1 MKKYKV
7 GLSFIGMSSLLL
19 LMSPLANAADPA
31 TAKKDMTMSGM
42 DHSKMDMS
50 GMDMSDMDHSSMDMS
65 GMDMSDMDHSS
76 MDMSDMDHS
85 GMDMSGMDHS
95 DMDHSSMDMSGM
107 DMSDMDHSTMDMSGM
122 DMSDMDHSSM
132 DMSGMD
138 MSDMDHSTMDMSG
151 MDMSDMDHSKMD
163 MSGMDM
169 SDMDHSKMDM
179 SGMDM
184 SDMDHSKMDMSGMD
198 MSDMDHSKMDMS
210 GMDHGSMDMSGM
222 QGGEAP
228 ADARSSDYSN
238 GVPYGQYGKPM
249 MMGDM
254 PLWGVSVDD
263 LGYQFDDDQINYEVD
278 AWYGVDERRLSFRSE
293 GSIQTQDEKEID
305 SLSSL
310 AYWKPLGIFW
320 NGEAGVAYDTQNDK
334 SAVMAGI
341 VGTAPYFVETDARA
355 YLYTDG
361 QVRLDLGTAYEWRLD
376 QHWVVIPEIE
386 LTAFSKDDTDNGIA
400 KGFNDFEAEVRLTYE
415 TLNRQLS
422 PYVGVS
428 YESALGDARDLRRQE
443 NEAVDSSSL
452 TAGVMFW
459 F

>member
-42 DHSKMDMS
+42 DHS
-50 GMDMSDMDHSSMDMS
+50 SMDMS
-65 GMDMSDMDHSS
+65 GMDMSDMDHSNMDMS
-76 MDMSDMDHS
+76 GIDMSDMDHS
-85 GMDMSGMDHS
+85 K
-95 DMDHSSMDMSGM
+95 M
-107 DMSDMDHSTMDMSGM
+107 DMSD
-122 DMSDMDHSSM
+122 
-132 DMSGMD
+132 
-138 MSDMDHSTMDMSG
+138 

-184 SDMDHSKMDMSGMD
+184 SGMDHSSMDMSGRD
-198 MSDMDHSKMDMS
+198 MSDMDHSSMDMSNMDHSSMDMSGMDHSKMNMS

-222 QGGEAP
+222 QGGKAP

-238 GVPYGQYGKPM
+238 GVPYGRYGKPM

-278 AWYGVDERRLSFRSE
+278 AWYGVDERRLSLRSE

-305 SLSSL
+305 SLTSL
-310 AYWKPLGIFW
+310 SYWKPLSIFW
-320 NGEAGVAYDTQNDK
+320 NGEAGVAYDTKNDK
-334 SAVMAGI
+334 PALMAGI
-341 VGTAPYFVETDARA
+341 VGTMPYFIETDARA
-355 YLYTDG
+355 YLYSDG
-361 QVRLDLGTAYEWRLD
+361 QVRLDLGAEYEWRLS
-376 QHWVVIPEIE
+376 QRWVVIPELG
-386 LTAFSKDDTDNGIA
+386 LTAFSKEDSDNHIT
-400 KGFNDFEAEVRLTYE
+400 KGFNELDAEVRLTYE
-415 TLNRQLS
+415 ILSRQLA

-428 YESALGDARDLRRQE
+428 YETALGSARGQRRQE
-443 NEAVDSSSL
+443 NESVDSSSL
-452 TAGVMFW
+452 TAGVKFW

>member
-42 DHSKMDMS
+42 DHSSMDMSGMDMSDMDHSSMDMS

-76 MDMSDMDHS
+76 MDMSDMD
-85 GMDMSGMDHS
+85 
-95 DMDHSSMDMSGM
+95 
-107 DMSDMDHSTMDMSGM
+107 
-122 DMSDMDHSSM
+122 
-132 DMSGMD
+132 
-138 MSDMDHSTMDMSG
+138 
-151 MDMSDMDHSKMD
+151 MSDMDHSKMD

-169 SDMDHSKMDM
+169 SGMDHSSMDM
-179 SGMDM
+179 SGRDM
-184 SDMDHSKMDMSGMD
+184 SDMDHSSMDMSNMDHSSMDMSGMD
-198 MSDMDHSKMDMS
+198 HSKMNMS

-222 QGGEAP
+222 QGGKAP

-238 GVPYGQYGKPM
+238 GVPYGRYGKPM

-278 AWYGVDERRLSFRSE
+278 AWYGVDERRLSLRSE

-305 SLSSL
+305 SLTSL
-310 AYWKPLGIFW
+310 SYWKPLSIFW
-320 NGEAGVAYDTQNDK
+320 NGEAGVAYDTKNDK
-334 SAVMAGI
+334 PALMAGI
-341 VGTAPYFVETDARA
+341 VGTMPYFIETDARA
-355 YLYTDG
+355 YLYSDG
-361 QVRLDLGTAYEWRLD
+361 QVRLDLGAEYEWRLS
-376 QHWVVIPEIE
+376 QRWVVIPELG
-386 LTAFSKDDTDNGIA
+386 LTAFSKEDSDNHIT
-400 KGFNDFEAEVRLTYE
+400 KGFNELDAEVRLTYE
-415 TLNRQLS
+415 ILSRQLA

-428 YESALGDARDLRRQE
+428 YETALGSARGQRRQE
-443 NEAVDSSSL
+443 NESVDSSSL
-452 TAGVMFW
+452 TAGVKFW

>member
-65 GMDMSDMDHSS
+65 DMDMSDMDMSDMDHSK
-76 MDMSDMDHS
+76 
-85 GMDMSGMDHS
+85 
-95 DMDHSSMDMSGM
+95 MDMSGM
-107 DMSDMDHSTMDMSGM
+107 DMSDMDHSK
-122 DMSDMDHSSM
+122 M

-179 SGMDM
+179 SGMD
-184 SDMDHSKMDMSGMD
+184 HSG
-198 MSDMDHSKMDMS
+198 
-210 GMDHGSMDMSGM
+210 MDMSGM
-222 QGGEAP
+222 QGGKAP

-238 GVPYGQYGKPM
+238 GVTYGQYDKPV
-249 MMGDM
+249 MMGSM
-254 PLWGVSVDD
+254 PLWGVSVED
-263 LGYQFDDDQINYEVD
+263 LGYQFEEDKINFE
-278 AWYGVDERRLSFRSE
+278 AEGWYGTDSNRVTLRSE
-293 GSIQTQDEKEID
+293 GSAQTEDDKEID
-305 SLSSL
+305 SLTSL
-310 AYWKPLGIFW
+310 AYWKPLGIYW
-320 NGEAGVAYDTQNDK
+320 NGEAGVAYNTENDK
-334 SAVMAGI
+334 SAIMAGI

-355 YLYTDG
+355 YIYTDG
-361 QVRLDLGTAYEWRLD
+361 QVQLDLGTAYEWRLD
-376 QHWVVIPEIE
+376 QRWIVRPELQ
-386 LTAFSKDDTDNGIA
+386 LTAFSKDDDDNGIA
-400 KGFNDFEAEVRLTYE
+400 KGFNEFEAEVRLAYE
-415 TLNRQLS
+415 TFSRQLA
-422 PYVGVS
+422 PYVGLS
-428 YESALGDARDLRRQE
+428 YTSALGDARDLRRQE